1 MSSFAGT
8 VAKNSA
14 LGLMAQVAIKIL
26 SFAFTVLIVR
36 QLGADAYGQYA
47 AVLAFGATFAI
58 FGDLGLSLYAV
69 RQVARWR
76 TQPDGLPLIRQLF
89 SNILAVRL
97 ILSVITTGLL
107 TLTAWATGRPALMIA
122 AIALSSIGL
131 WLYAVHGSS
140 EAILSGMERLAL
152 VSGTRVVNQLAFVA
166 LGGLALWWGLGYL
179 GLIVANLLGVT
190 AMTWLCWQAAYGAT
204 GALPRPNPAQW
215 WPLLRASLPFG
226 LIGLAIGLS
235 YRFDTILLNIYWGD
249 AITGYYNS
257 VYNLIFSAVMISN
270 VLNTALYPSYTR
282 EVAADPTRL
291 PAIAERVLRYILALS
306 LPMAFGLWAIA
317 GPLVPFLFDEQYAPA
332 APVLQILAWV
342 IPFMFASEFLG
353 YIVVIANHESRVAR
367 AVGVSSALNV
377 GLNLVMVPVFGLL
390 GAAVMTVVTE
400 VALVAQHTWTLRAT
414 LRRFD
419 LGRVVARPLLAA
431 MLMGALVW
439 AVQTWLPL
447 WALVA
452 LGALSYAALMV
463 LLRVVQADDLAF
475 LKRLRQPARP

>member
-1 MSSFAGT
+1 MSSFAST

-14 LGLMAQVAIKIL
+14 LGLVAQLAIKVL

-36 QLGADAYGQYA
+36 QLGADDYGQYA

-76 TQPDGLPLIRQLF
+76 TQPDGPTLIRQMF

-97 ILSVITTGLL
+97 ILSVVTTGLL
-107 TLTAWATGRPALMIA
+107 VLTAWLTGRPPVMIA

-140 EAILSGMERLAL
+140 EAILSGMERIAL

-166 LGGLALWWGLGYL
+166 LGGVALWWGFGYM
-179 GLIVANLLGVT
+179 GLIVANLLGVA
-190 AMTWLCWQAAYGAT
+190 AMTWLCWQAAFGQT
-204 GALPRPNPAQW
+204 GALPRPDPRQW

-270 VLNTALYPSYTR
+270 VVNTALYPSYTR
-282 EVAADPTRL
+282 EVAADPARL
-291 PAIAERVLRYILALS
+291 PVIAERVLRYVLALS
-306 LPMAFGLWAIA
+306 LPMAFGLWAVA
-317 GPLVPFLFDEQYAPA
+317 EPLVPFLFDEAYAPA

-353 YIVVIANHESRVAR
+353 YIVVIADHESRVAR
-367 AVGVSSALNV
+367 AVGFSSALNV
-377 GLNLVMVPVFGLL
+377 GLNLLMVPVFGLI
-390 GAAVMTVVTE
+390 GAAVLTVLTE
-400 VALVAQHTWTLRAT
+400 VVLVAQHSWTLRAT
-414 LRRFD
+414 LRQFN
-419 LGRVVARPLLAA
+419 LGRVVVRPVLAA
-431 MLMGALVW
+431 ALMGGLVW
-439 AVQTWLPL
+439 AAQAWFPL
-447 WALVA
+447 WALLV
-452 LGALSYAALMV
+452 LGAIGYAVLSL

-475 LKRLRQPARP
+475 LKRLRKPA